1 MTKPKAKKETK
12 GKSRKRGLSWLAW
25 LGIALGIV
33 ATIAFVRTYPI
44 SGPTGSSHSGELKA
58 AIIDQLYSLQPNEDF
73 IGQVTNELEDYG
85 FEVEIYKGNDV
96 TVDFYRRLPN
106 YGYKLIVLRAHSGLL
121 ERKGELIERTLLF
134 TNEPYSKTKHVA
146 EQVADQLAMVRVT
159 ERDPW
164 VFGIGSEFVTKSME
178 GEFDNAVIIIT
189 GCSCLYIKDLA
200 SAFVD
205 KGASA
210 YLAWDASVDLD
221 YVDRATAYL
230 IGQLCTDKVT
240 IEKAVTSTMNVVGPD
255 PKYKAVLKYYPSQSG
270 DKTVKKLI
278 Q

>member
-1 MTKPKAKKETK
+1 MTKAKAKKRTK
-12 GKSRKRGLSWLAW
+12 GKSRKRGLPWFAW

-44 SGPTGSSHSGELKA
+44 SGPSGSSHPGEPKA
-58 AIIDQLYSLQPNEDF
+58 AIIDQLYTNYPNEEF
-73 IGQVTNELEDYG
+73 TTKITKELQDYG

-146 EQVADQLAMVRVT
+146 EQVADQLVMARVT

-200 SAFVD
+200 LAFVD

-255 PKYKAVLKYYPSQSG
+255 PKYKAVLKYFPAQSG
-270 DKTVKKLI
+270 DETVKKLI

>member
-1 MTKPKAKKETK
+1 
-12 GKSRKRGLSWLAW
+12 

-44 SGPTGSSHSGELKA
+44 SGPVGSSHPGEPKA
-58 AIIDQLYSLQPNEDF
+58 AIIDQLYTNYPNEEF
-73 IGQVTNELEDYG
+73 TTKITKELQDYG

-205 KGASA
+205 KGVSA

-255 PKYKAVLKYYPSQSG
+255 PKYKAVLKYFPVQSG
-270 DKTVKKLI
+270 DETVKELI
-278 Q
+278 QPSSR

>member
-12 GKSRKRGLSWLAW
+12 GKSRKKGLHWFAW
-25 LGIALGIV
+25 LGIGLGIV

-44 SGPTGSSHSGELKA
+44 SGPVGSSHPGEPKA
-58 AIIDQLYSLQPNEDF
+58 AIIDQLYTNYPNEEF
-73 IGQVTNELEDYG
+73 TTKITKELQDYG

-134 TNEPYSKTKHVA
+134 TNEPYSETKHIT
-146 EQVADQLAMVRVT
+146 EQLTDQLAMARID
-159 ERDPW
+159 ENHPW
-164 VFGIGSEFVTKSME
+164 VFGIGSKFISQSME